1 MFADDYSILEVK
13 ESELSKIQTGITS
26 EGKEKRKRKKIT

>member
-26 EGKEKRKRKKIT
+26 ERKEKRKRKKIT